1 MPASKARKL
10 ARAPASPEPA
20 TASAQQPAAA
30 AVSTVPDDDGT
41 TYSRGASTAPPAT
54 MALPQLPV
62 VVQQPASIGESAHGY
77 RRAQGDTVDLSDE
90 PRVHHL
96 LLRRRMAKKSH
107 EFAKADVLR
116 DELRREC
123 GVEVFDKTMIWKVIG
138 SLGHVP
144 LPNGQESG
152 RPAQSAPLPSAAVDA
167 KKLRKKERKAA
178 KKAADKV
185 SEAPISSGF
194 GHSMLLKMGWTEGS
208 GLREGAIAM
217 PLKPVPAAGRRLK
230 QDGADGDACAEASST
245 SKTEF
250 KAEMRSVGKRN
261 APYEAT
267 ERNAPPDP
275 AGGGTSASQ
284 GANGASAAGNEPVPH
299 KKQKLNGKAM
309 ARLKRRA
316 EREAA
321 EKRTGAQDSAS
332 RP

>member
-62 VVQQPASIGESAHGY
+62 VVQQSASIGESAHGY

-107 EFAKADVLR
+107 EFAKADALR

-152 RPAQSAPLPSAAVDA
+152 RSAQSAPLPSAAVDA

-178 KKAADKV
+178 KKAAAKV
-185 SEAPISSGF
+185 AEAPISSGF
-194 GHSMLLKMGWTEGS
+194 GHSMLLKMGWSEGS

-275 AGGGTSASQ
+275 TGGGTSASQ